1 MQCVFIKICLR
12 RSGVG
17 SSSSSC
23 SSKLLLKWLLIWS
36 CTCCLLQKFAQS
48 LLEVADNLE
57 SAQRAV
63 PAAVLQPGAEV
74 STEKALGY
82 LKALLEGVQA
92 TERVLLK
99 VRPAAAEATAWAS
112 KHHPHLPPIHKQPL
126 LLPAPAACSSSSRL
140 LHDQWCCYVQHVML
154 SISHVVWCMHCMANL

>member
-1 MQCVFIKICLR
+1 MQTYAV
-12 RSGVG
+12 
-17 SSSSSC
+17 
-23 SSKLLLKWLLIWS
+23 
-36 CTCCLLQKFAQS
+36 QKFAQS

-63 PAAVLQPGAEV
+63 PAAVLQPGAEI

-99 VRPAAAEATAWAS
+99 NMSTKGVERIATAEGDEFDPNTQEAMTTVPAAEGKKPSTVANVWQS
-112 KHHPHLPPIHKQPL
+112 GYKMHDRILR
-126 LLPAPAACSSSSRL
+126 AAKVIVY
-140 LHDQWCCYVQHVML
+140 QE
-154 SISHVVWCMHCMANL
+154 

>member
-1 MQCVFIKICLR
+1 MCV
-12 RSGVG
+12 G
-17 SSSSSC
+17 
-23 SSKLLLKWLLIWS
+23 
-36 CTCCLLQKFAQS
+36 TLQKFAQS

-63 PAAVLQPGAEV
+63 PAAVLQPGAEI

-99 VRPAAAEATAWAS
+99 VRRQQNAKLTY
-112 KHHPHLPPIHKQPL
+112 KQ
-126 LLPAPAACSSSSRL
+126 SRIRL
-140 LHDQWCCYVQHVML
+140 GSTGSQG
-154 SISHVVWCMHCMANL
+154 